1 MKPDMKAV
9 VLEQQG
15 GPEVLRVKE
24 VEEKKPRR
32 NEVLVKLEAAGLN
45 RIDIWVR
52 SGVYKIPL
60 PRIPGADGAGVVEE
74 VGEDVTMFSKGDR
87 VLINPALTCG
97 ACRYCQRGWDSLCE
111 NHRLLGHGADGTY
124 AEKITLPAN
133 NLHKI
138 PEELSTTQ
146 AGCIMVT
153 YATAWHALVTRAG
166 ILPGSTV
173 LVIGGGSGVGIS
185 AIQLSKL
192 LGCTVITTVGEDW
205 KAEKAY
211 RLGADYVINRRKQ
224 SVSEAVKEFTHGM
237 GVDLVLEHAGQ
248 AVWEEAVKSLAPG
261 GKMVYLGAT
270 SGENASVNIRY
281 TYRRQISLLGSYGWN
296 RQEIPHVLRLFETG
310 KLRPIIHK
318 TFPLA
323 EAVEAHQL
331 MESDNFFGKIVLL
344 P

>member
-1 MKPDMKAV
+1 MKAV
-9 VLEQQG
+9 VVERQG

-24 VEEKKPRR
+24 VVEKSPGRG
-32 NEVLVKLEAAGLN
+32 EVLVKLEASGMN

-52 SGVYKIPL
+52 SGVYKVPL
-60 PRIPGADGAGVVEE
+60 PRIIGVDGAGLVEE
-74 VGEDVTMFSKGDR
+74 VGEEVTGIAKGDR

-97 ACRYCQRGWDSLCE
+97 TCRFCQRGWDSLCE
-111 NHRLLGHGADGTY
+111 NHRFLGHGADGTY
-124 AEKITLPAN
+124 AEKITLPAG
-133 NLHKI
+133 NLYKI

-153 YATAWHALVTRAG
+153 YATAWHALVTRSG
-166 ILPGSTV
+166 VLPGSTV

-185 AIQLSKL
+185 AIQICKL

-205 KAEKAY
+205 KVEKAY
-211 RLGADYVINRRKQ
+211 RLGADYVVNRRKQ
-224 SVSEAVKEFTHGM
+224 SVSGAVMEFTRGL
-237 GVDLVLEHAGQ
+237 GVDVVLEHAGQ

-296 RQEIPHVLRLFETG
+296 KHEIPQVLRLFETG
-310 KLRPIIHK
+310 KLRPVIHT
-318 TFPLA
+318 TFPLT
-323 EAVEAHQL
+323 EAQEAHKL